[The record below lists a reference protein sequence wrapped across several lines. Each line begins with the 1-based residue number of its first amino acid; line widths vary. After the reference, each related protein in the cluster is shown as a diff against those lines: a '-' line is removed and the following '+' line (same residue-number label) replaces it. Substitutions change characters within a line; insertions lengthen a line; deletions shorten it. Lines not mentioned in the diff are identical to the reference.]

1 MTPLETAL
9 QRLPEPAPP
18 EGLSAAIA
26 ARIAGHD
33 QRPRLDAAEP
43 TAAATTTAFRHRL
56 PAFLIL
62 AGAIIGAGA
71 EAYRLVDG
79 WTAQD
84 LVAPWLTGER
94 PGVLDA
100 LPATP
105 AVAVLVAGLLL
116 YLAGLFTPLGAGE
129 RG

>member
-26 ARIAGHD
+26 ARIACHD
-33 QRPRLDAAEP
+33 QTPSLDAEP

-71 EAYRLVDG
+71 EAYRLVAS

-94 PGVLDA
+94 SGVLDA

-116 YLAGLFTPLGAGE
+116 YLAGLFAPLGAAE
-129 RG
+129 RR